1 MCELMIVC
9 FGILVNVQAIR
20 RRLPTTEN
28 AEMNTERV
36 YE

>member
-9 FGILVNVQAIR
+9 FGIVGNAPEIR
-20 RRLPTTEN
+20 RRLRTTEN
-28 AEMNTERV
+28 AEINTERV